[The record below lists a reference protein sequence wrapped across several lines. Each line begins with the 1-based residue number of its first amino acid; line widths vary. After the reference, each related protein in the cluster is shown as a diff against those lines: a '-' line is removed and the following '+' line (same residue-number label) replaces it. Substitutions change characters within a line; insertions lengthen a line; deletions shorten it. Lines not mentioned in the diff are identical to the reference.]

1 MRYAYIRV
9 STKEQHLD
17 RQIEAIKEYR
27 PDEVFSDKLSG
38 KNFDRPEYHRLKSII
53 RRGDEIIVKELDRLG
68 RNKDA
73 VKEELK
79 WFKDNGVIV
88 RVLDIPTTM
97 IELPGQEWIAEM
109 VNNILIEV
117 IAAVAE
123 QERKKIRQRQKEGI
137 ACARERGVKFGR
149 PEKDV
154 ECVLLD
160 GETVRAA
167 CRRLG
172 VSKTYWYEQK
182 KKIDLPSAKSTSRS
196 DGQTPKDG
204 ADTEIVSCVS

>member
-17 RQIEAIKEYR
+17 RQIEAIKEYW
-27 PDEVFSDKLSG
+27 PDEVFADKLSG
-38 KNFDRPEYHRLKSII
+38 KNFDRPEYHRLKSLI

-154 ECVLLD
+154 ECVLLAD
-160 GETVRAA
+160 WAFSFSRNFSGNFCVRTDKKAGWRA
-167 CRRLG
+167 YRR
-172 VSKTYWYEQK
+172 Y
-182 KKIDLPSAKSTSRS
+182 AKCPRII
-196 DGQTPKDG
+196 GG
-204 ADTEIVSCVS
+204 

>member
-196 DGQTPKDG
+196 DGQPPKDG
-204 ADTEIVSCVS
+204 ADTEIVSCAS

>member
-172 VSKTYWYEQK
+172 VSKTYWYEKQK
-182 KKIDLPSAKSTSRS
+182 DRRPRSKGSGDLNEN
-196 DGQTPKDG
+196 TPE
-204 ADTEIVSCVS
+204 AC

>member
-9 STKEQHLD
+9 STREQHLD

-27 PDEVFSDKLSG
+27 PDEVFADKLSG

-53 RRGDEIIVKELDRLG
+53 RRGDEIIVKELDRFG

-117 IAAVAE
+117 VAAVAE

-154 ECVLLD
+154 DCVLLE

-196 DGQTPKDG
+196 VSQTPKDG
-204 ADTEIVSCVS
+204 ADTEIVSCAS

>member
-27 PDEVFSDKLSG
+27 PDEVFADKLSG
-38 KNFDRPEYHRLKSII
+38 KNFDRPEYHRLKSIV
-53 RRGDEIIVKELDRLG
+53 RRGDEIVIKELDRLG

-137 ACARERGVKFGR
+137 ACARERGIKFGR

-154 ECVLLD
+154 ECVLME

-172 VSKTYWYEQK
+172 ISKTYWYEQK
-182 KKIDLPSAKSTSRS
+182 KKVGLLSAKSTSRP

-204 ADTEIVSCVS
+204 VDTEIVSRAS

>member
-196 DGQTPKDG
+196 VSQTPKDG
-204 ADTEIVSCVS
+204 ADTEIVSCAS

>member
-27 PDEVFSDKLSG
+27 PDEVFADKLSG
-38 KNFDRPEYHRLKSII
+38 KNFDRPEYHRLKSMI

-154 ECVLLD
+154 ECVLLE

-182 KKIDLPSAKSTSRS
+182 KKTGLPSAKSTSRS
-196 DGQTPKDG
+196 VSQTPKDG
-204 ADTEIVSCVS
+204 ADTEIVSCAS

>member
-17 RQIEAIKEYR
+17 RQIEAIKEYW
-27 PDEVFSDKLSG
+27 PDEVFADKLSG
-38 KNFDRPEYHRLKSII
+38 KNFDRPEYHRLKSLI
-53 RRGDEIIVKELDRLG
+53 RGDEIIVKELDRLG

-154 ECVLLD
+154 ECVLME

-172 VSKTYWYEQK
+172 VSKTYWYEKQK
-182 KKIDLPSAKSTSRS
+182 DRRPRSKGSGDLNEN
-196 DGQTPKDG
+196 TPE
-204 ADTEIVSCVS
+204 AC

>member
-1 MRYAYIRV
+1 M
-9 STKEQHLD
+9 KFF
-17 RQIEAIKEYR
+17 RQVEW
-27 PDEVFSDKLSG
+27 

-182 KKIDLPSAKSTSRS
+182 RRSTCPLLKVQVDLMVKHQRMVLIQRLYHAP
-196 DGQTPKDG
+196 P
-204 ADTEIVSCVS
+204 EIARRILNE

>member
-9 STKEQHLD
+9 STKDQNLD
-17 RQIEAIKEYR
+17 RQIEAIKEYH
-27 PDEVFSDKLSG
+27 PDKVFADKLSG
-38 KNFDRPEYHRLKSII
+38 KDFERPEYHRLKSVVQ
-53 RRGDEIIVKELDRLG
+53 RGDEIIIKELDRLG

-79 WFKDNGVIV
+79 WFKSNGIIV
-88 RVLDIPTTM
+88 RVLEIPTTM

-137 ACARERGVKFGR
+137 ACAKEKGVKFGR
-149 PEKDV
+149 PEKEV
-154 ECVLLD
+154 ECVLLE

-167 CRRLG
+167 CKRLG

-182 KKIDLPSAKSTSRS
+182 KKIGLPSAKSTNRS

-204 ADTEIVSCVS
+204 ADTEIVSCAG

>member
-27 PDEVFSDKLSG
+27 PDEVFADKLSG

-172 VSKTYWYEQK
+172 VSKTYWYEKQK
-182 KKIDLPSAKSTSRS
+182 DRRPRSKGSGDLNEN
-196 DGQTPKDG
+196 TPE
-204 ADTEIVSCVS
+204 AC

>member
-17 RQIEAIKEYR
+17 RQIEAIKEYW
-27 PDEVFSDKLSG
+27 PDEVFADKLSG
-38 KNFDRPEYHRLKSII
+38 KNFDRPEYHRLKSLI

-154 ECVLLD
+154 ECVLME

-172 VSKTYWYEQK
+172 VSKTYWYEKQK
-182 KKIDLPSAKSTSRS
+182 GRRPRSKGSGDLNEN
-196 DGQTPKDG
+196 TPE
-204 ADTEIVSCVS
+204 AC

>member
-1 MRYAYIRV
+1 MKYAYIRV
-9 STKEQHLD
+9 STKDQHLD
-17 RQIEAIKEYR
+17 RQIEAIKEYH
-27 PDEVFSDKLSG
+27 PDEVFADKMSG
-38 KNFDRPEYHRLKSII
+38 KDFDRPEYHRLKSII

-73 VKEELK
+73 IKEELN

-97 IELPGQEWIAEM
+97 IELPEQEWITEM

-154 ECVLLD
+154 ECVLLE

-182 KKIDLPSAKSTSRS
+182 KKTGLPSTKSTSRS
-196 DGQTPKDG
+196 VSQTPIDG
-204 ADTEIVSCVS
+204 ADTEIVSCAS

>member
-1 MRYAYIRV
+1 MKCAYIRV
-9 STKEQHLD
+9 STKDQHLD
-17 RQIEAIKEYR
+17 RQIEAIKECH
-27 PDEVFSDKLSG
+27 PDEVFADKMSG
-38 KNFDRPEYHRLKSII
+38 KDFDRPEYHRLKSII
-53 RRGDEIIVKELDRLG
+53 RRGDEIIVKELDRFG

-79 WFKDNGVIV
+79 WFKDNGIIV

-97 IELPGQEWIAEM
+97 IELPGQEWITEM
-109 VNNILIEV
+109 VNNILVEV

-137 ACARERGVKFGR
+137 ACARAKGVKFGR

-160 GETVRAA
+160 GETVRDA
-167 CRRLG
+167 CKRLG
-172 VSKTYWYEQK
+172 VSKTYWYEKQK
-182 KKIDLPSAKSTSRS
+182 DRRPRSKGSGDLNEN
-196 DGQTPKDG
+196 TPE
-204 ADTEIVSCVS
+204 AR

>member
-27 PDEVFSDKLSG
+27 PDEVFADKLSG

-149 PEKDV
+149 PEKEV

-172 VSKTYWYEQK
+172 VSKTYWYEKQK
-182 KKIDLPSAKSTSRS
+182 DRRPRSKGSGDLNEN
-196 DGQTPKDG
+196 TPE
-204 ADTEIVSCVS
+204 AC

>member
-1 MRYAYIRV
+1 M
-9 STKEQHLD
+9 
-17 RQIEAIKEYR
+17 
-27 PDEVFSDKLSG
+27 SG
-38 KNFDRPEYHRLKSII
+38 KNFDRPEYHRLKSLI

-154 ECVLLD
+154 ECVLME

-172 VSKTYWYEQK
+172 VSKTYWYEKQK
-182 KKIDLPSAKSTSRS
+182 DRRPRSKGSGDLNEN
-196 DGQTPKDG
+196 TPE
-204 ADTEIVSCVS
+204 AC

>member
-27 PDEVFSDKLSG
+27 PDEVFADKLSG

-123 QERKKIRQRQKEGI
+123 QERKKIRKRQKEGI

-154 ECVLLD
+154 ECVLLE

-182 KKIDLPSAKSTSRS
+182 KKTGLPSTKSTSQS
-196 DGQTPKDG
+196 TSQTPKDG
-204 ADTEIVSCVS
+204 ADTEIVSCAS

>member
-27 PDEVFSDKLSG
+27 PDEVFADKLSG
-38 KNFDRPEYHRLKSII
+38 KNFDRPEYHRLKSMI

-154 ECVLLD
+154 ECVLLE

-182 KKIDLPSAKSTSRS
+182 KKTGLPSTKSTSQS
-196 DGQTPKDG
+196 TSQTPKDG
-204 ADTEIVSCVS
+204 ADTEIVSCAS